1 MTQQQTNL
9 DLAKKLLGYA
19 VCEQQAASHLYH
31 TADEFFDALANRAE
45 HTMVYLKVFWK
56 GSRFNYQWGQGYV
69 TYNDKLSYDK
79 FVEELASQVEFL
91 GTENGKLTIDPSA
104 GFENSALGYPDTYSE
119 PMNFTFTLSVEK
131 ACELFAAIE
140 KHHGANMVRS
150 ISLIEMFNPVHESE
164 IDTIVEGKRE
174 EARINIVKKIST
186 VKRGYMIHL
195 PSVDGISVK
204 TFRSDLGRDDENEVR
219 KTLYTKINQLNESIH
234 AELMN
239 LGVFIVDGVN
249 NEYIRFAN
257 KGDFKK
263 RFKAAERKRIYAQA
277 PELEHHFEATKAF

>member
-45 HTMVYLKVFWK
+45 QTMVYLKVFWK
-56 GSRFNYQWGQGYV
+56 GSRFNYQWDQGYV
-69 TYNDKLSYDK
+69 THNDKLSYEK
-79 FVEELASQVEFL
+79 FVEELASQVDFL

-104 GFENSALGYPDTYSE
+104 GFENSALGSPYTYSE
-119 PMNFTFTLSVEK
+119 PMNFTFTLSLEK
-131 ACELFAAIE
+131 ACELFAVIE

-164 IDTIVEGKRE
+164 IDSIVEGKRE
-174 EARINIVKKIST
+174 EARANIVKKISM

-195 PSVDGISVK
+195 PSVDGISMK
-204 TFRSDLGRDDENEVR
+204 SFRSDLSRTDGNEAR
-219 KTLYTKINQLNESIH
+219 ETLYAKINQLNESIH
-234 AELMN
+234 NELMN
-239 LGVFIVDGVN
+239 LGVFVINADDKECV
-249 NEYIRFAN
+249 RFAN

-263 RFKAAERKRIYAQA
+263 MFKAAERKRIYAQV
-277 PELEHHFEATKAF
+277 PELKDHFEPTKAN